1 MSDDQTQRARRPDL
15 PRDHPIRAFADF
27 WTNASDSQ
35 PTGGAD
41 DTFINTGVKN
51 AYAVIDRYISEGYK
65 VANDMGE
72 AYTSGPWLESG
83 RDLQARMVQMSGDL
97 VAAWFDLTE
106 SMGNSFM
113 GEAPAPEATPGTPPP
128 APIVYDVIALQRTRA
143 QATLSPGAERFELGN
158 GTATSANGD
167 TLPFDVHT
175 SADGPVRIALE
186 VSAAQAPGG
195 YTGNIVNARTG
206 EILGTLLI
214 EIG

>member
-27 WTNASDSQ
+27 WTNASDNVAAGS
-35 PTGGAD
+35 PD
-41 DTFINTGVKN
+41 DTLIHAGVKN

-97 VAAWFDLTE
+97 IAAWFDLFGVLTE

-113 GEAPAPEATPGTPPP
+113 GDPSVAEPTARTTPETTPP
-128 APIVYDVIALQRTRA
+128 APIIYDIIALQRTRA
-143 QATLSPGAERFELGN
+143 QRPG
-158 GTATSANGD
+158 
-167 TLPFDVHT
+167 
-175 SADGPVRIALE
+175 
-186 VSAAQAPGG
+186 
-195 YTGNIVNARTG
+195 
-206 EILGTLLI
+206 
-214 EIG
+214 